1 MGNVAMEERLCV
13 APAGQGGPA
22 GGDSQPL
29 DQAPTLGI
37 SLVLCFTGEVETGS
51 CLTSDT
57 SFKSMILCPVIP
69 SFSPSAD

>member
-1 MGNVAMEERLCV
+1 MWPLRAEGRA
-13 APAGQGGPA
+13 GPA

-29 DQAPTLGI
+29 AQAPTLGTF
-37 SLVLCFTGEVETGS
+37 LVLCFTGEVETGS
-51 CLTSDT
+51 RLTSDV

>member
-1 MGNVAMEERLCV
+1 MWPLWAE
-13 APAGQGGPA
+13 GQAGPA

-29 DQAPTLGI
+29 AQVPTFGTF
-37 SLVLCFTGEVETGS
+37 LVLCFTGDVETDS
-51 CLTSDT
+51 CLTSDV

>member
-1 MGNVAMEERLCV
+1 MWALQIK
-13 APAGQGGPA
+13 AGPA

-37 SLVLCFTGEVETGS
+37 SLVLSFTGEVETGS

-57 SFKSMILCPVIP
+57 SCKSIFC
-69 SFSPSAD
+69 AQ

>member
-1 MGNVAMEERLCV
+1 MGNVAMEESLCV
-13 APAGQGGPA
+13 GPAGQGGA
-22 GGDSQPL
+22 CWGDSQPL

-57 SFKSMILCPVIP
+57 LFKSIFC
-69 SFSPSAD
+69 AR